1 MQNTILQSR
10 YWKSVEIYAAEIQT
24 QNKNM
29 RKVLTTPTWTIASK
43 A

>member
-1 MQNTILQSR
+1 MILQSR
-10 YWKSVEIYAAEIQT
+10 TYKSVEIYAAEIQT

-29 RKVLTTPTWTIASK
+29 RSLTTPTWTIASK